1 MYGKVDGSVDL
12 DVFLDGNLILD
23 RRGTDCSR
31 PLVRP
36 PLCDALE
43 DQIISF
49 PVRADVDVE
58 SWGYGAILAGGWKGW
73 FVTIPAT
80 VTYANPKG
88 RVADGSS
95 LTVTPRFGRLF
106 DLGNLGSMA
115 VFLGGN
121 YLDSDIT
128 IDGSFTF
135 AGDEVPALEGLALDY
150 RIGEKNTDHWNVVT
164 GFNWDISKRLSWTAE
179 YDGFTGSREA
189 LISSLNL
196 RF

>member
-1 MYGKVDGSVDL
+1 MKKRSIML
-12 DVFLDGNLILD
+12 F
-23 RRGTDCSR
+23 
-31 PLVRP
+31 
-36 PLCDALE
+36 
-43 DQIISF
+43 
-49 PVRADVDVE
+49 
-58 SWGYGAILAGGWKGW
+58 ILAMALLVGILATSYAAVPIWNDNFDGYPTGTNLHGVGGWKGW